1 MINLTCYND
10 AELSLEVFNTE
21 SLYRMINPDDIQQKS
36 LVRELKD
43 FYVFRPDQLT
53 TLLDDIKDHVDEW
66 RAENE

>member
-21 SLYRMINPDDIQQKS
+21 SLYRMINPDDLQQKS
-36 LVRELKD
+36 LVRELND
-43 FYVFRPDQLT
+43 TYVFSPDQLI